1 MISNRKI
8 LHSSFV
14 RYGALPLGLIVLVVV
29 LRLFFFLPFRVM
41 TSAQAPSLRL
51 GAWALARRSHSPKHG
66 DIVLFRMTSPRG
78 HVDAS
83 LHLGRIVALPGDSIE
98 LRSGRLFINEE
109 EVHDYRHEINPAESY
124 ALRLPREGGVYPITS
139 TNLVAYRS
147 ALLQESKLYPSAPDE
162 VALEGTDPRHWLK
175 ALAKN
180 PYHTFRRDYYWVL
193 TDQTQ
198 AAPDSRHLGILPAD
212 AIEGIV
218 LFGL

>member
-1 MISNRKI
+1 MISNRRI
-8 LHSSFV
+8 LHSSFI

-41 TSAQAPSLRL
+41 TSAQSPDLRL

-66 DIVLFRMTSPRG
+66 DIVLFRLPSLRG
-78 HVDAS
+78 RTTES

-98 LRSGRLFINEE
+98 LRAGRLVVNEE
-109 EVHDYRHEINPAESY
+109 EVHDYRHEINPSESY
-124 ALRLPREGGVYPITS
+124 ALRLPR
-139 TNLVAYRS
+139 S
-147 ALLQESKLYPSAPDE
+147 ALLEEQKLYPSAPDE
-162 VALEGTDPRHWLK
+162 VALEGTDPKHWLK

-212 AIEGIV
+212 AILGIV
-218 LFGL
+218 LFSL

>member
-1 MISNRKI
+1 MIINRRI

-41 TSAQAPSLRL
+41 TSAQSPDLRL

-66 DIVLFRMTSPRG
+66 DIVLFRLPSPRG
-78 HVDAS
+78 RTPES

-98 LRSGRLFINEE
+98 LRTGRLVVNEE
-109 EVHDYRHEINPAESY
+109 EVHDYRHEINPTESY

-147 ALLQESKLYPSAPDE
+147 ALLEEQKLYPSAPDE
-162 VALEGTDPRHWLK
+162 VALEGTDPKHWLK

-212 AIEGIV
+212 AILGIV
-218 LFGL
+218 LFSL

>member
-1 MISNRKI
+1 
-8 LHSSFV
+8 
-14 RYGALPLGLIVLVVV
+14 
-29 LRLFFFLPFRVM
+29 M
-41 TSAQAPSLRL
+41 TSAQSPDLRL

-66 DIVLFRMTSPRG
+66 DIVLFRLPSPRG
-78 HVDAS
+78 RTPES

-98 LRSGRLFINEE
+98 LRAGRLVVNEE
-109 EVHDYRHEINPAESY
+109 EVHDYRHEINPIESY

-147 ALLQESKLYPSAPDE
+147 ALLEEQKLYPSAPDE
-162 VALEGTDPRHWLK
+162 VALKGTDPKLWLK

-212 AIEGIV
+212 AILGIV
-218 LFGL
+218 LFSL

>member
-78 HVDAS
+78 HTDTS

-98 LRSGRLFINEE
+98 LRSGKLFINEE
-109 EVHDYRHEINPAESY
+109 EVHDYRHEINPTESY

-162 VALEGTDPRHWLK
+162 VALEGTDPKHWLK
-175 ALAKN
+175 ALVKN

>member
-78 HVDAS
+78 HADAS

-109 EVHDYRHEINPAESY
+109 EVRDYRQQTNPSESY

-147 ALLQESKLYPSAPDE
+147 ALLQESKLYLSAPDE
-162 VALEGTDPRHWLK
+162 VALEGTDPKHWLK